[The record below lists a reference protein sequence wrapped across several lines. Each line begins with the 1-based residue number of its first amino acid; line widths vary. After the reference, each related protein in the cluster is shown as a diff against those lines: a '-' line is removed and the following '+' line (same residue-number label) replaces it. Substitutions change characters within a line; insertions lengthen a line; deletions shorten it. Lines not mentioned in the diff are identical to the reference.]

1 MENNPNI
8 LEFMQSEVQ
17 FFQDLLSEVSGEKVL
32 MVEVDASKPKPKS
45 KSTKDFKP
53 VKESARYDKE
63 KDTYNHK
70 PLDPNY
76 FNEYYKQHSVLIE
89 CDVCGRQTSK
99 FTLARHK
106 RTNKCKKLACLH
118 QEPDHILNSLD

>member
-8 LEFMQSEVQ
+8 LEFMKSEVQ
-17 FFQDLLSEVSGEKVL
+17 FFQEVLSEVSSEKVV
-32 MVEVDASKPKPKS
+32 MVDVSKPKS

-76 FNEYYKQHSVLIE
+76 FNDYYKQHSMLIE
-89 CDVCGRQTSK
+89 CDVRGRQTSK

-106 RTNKCKKLACLH
+106 GTNKCKKLACSIK
-118 QEPDHILNSLD
+118 EECNILNNLD

>member
-8 LEFMQSEVQ
+8 LEFMKSEVQ
-17 FFQDLLSEVSGEKVL
+17 FFQEVLSEVSSEKVV
-32 MVEVDASKPKPKS
+32 MVDVSKPKS

-76 FNEYYKQHSVLIE
+76 LNDYYKQHSMLIE
-89 CDVCGRQTSK
+89 CDVCGGQTSK

-106 RTNKCKKLACLH
+106 KTNKCKKLACSRK
-118 QEPDHILNSLD
+118 EECNILNNLD

>member
-1 MENNPNI
+1 MENNPHI

-17 FFQDLLSEVSGEKVL
+17 FFQELISDISGDNVV
-32 MVEVDASKPKPKS
+32 MVEVDAPKSKS

-63 KDTYNHK
+63 KDKYNKK

-76 FNEYYKQHSVLIE
+76 FNEYYRQHNVLIE
-89 CDVCGRQTSK
+89 CDFCGRQTPK
-99 FTLARHK
+99 LTLARHK
-106 RTNKCKKLACLH
+106 RTNKCKKLACSI
-118 QEPDHILNSLD
+118 QESNHVLNSLD

>member
-8 LEFMQSEVQ
+8 LEFMKSEVQ
-17 FFQDLLSEVSGEKVL
+17 FFQELLSEV
-32 MVEVDASKPKPKS
+32 DAPKPKS

-76 FNEYYKQHSVLIE
+76 FNDYYKQHSMLIE
-89 CDVCGRQTSK
+89 CDVCGGKTSK

-106 RTNKCKKLACLH
+106 KTNKCKKLACSIK
-118 QEPDHILNSLD
+118 EECNVLNNLD